1 MKDIFLELLKPCC
14 RFSFEN
20 FRKFINAVEF
30 RDESVRQEI
39 LNGIKIDGNLTPS
52 AWVLF
57 IENAIFD
64 LYLTDE
70 MLQTWLD
77 DCFDLSCERW
87 EYLVKHVV
95 YSSNFEVSYNEG
107 FEGQFL
113 IGRRGGRPQYININN
128 ADDLK
133 LWLEEG
139 IDYFGGENNLTN
151 VKIIDFKKEYINVS
165 YTIKCNLYA
174 DGEEIQFSQIFN
186 RVHKFGEIKG
196 LKTLKMYYNEVR
208 EFIVKNEA
216 ETLET
221 IYIEGLYDLQSFDTL
236 VNLKSLKDLRL
247 IFVNELQEFD
257 PTKPLPNLETLKI
270 FASSLTRFTPTKP
283 LPKLSTIQVQKN
295 NIQDWSFTNWISHLP
310 KNGTC
315 CFDGDA
321 LFDGSPTDIKLR
333 NKEWFVNLNCF
344 GMQKGL
350 YLLNYNAARMQSV
363 KKLVTFQIN

>member
-30 RDESVRQEI
+30 RDESFRQEI

-70 MLQTWLD
+70 MLRTWLD

-95 YSSNFEVSYNEG
+95 YTSNFEISYRQENEG
-107 FEGQFL
+107 LFLVKRGKGQRH
-113 IGRRGGRPQYININN
+113 ITIEN
-128 ADDLK
+128 AEDLTE
-133 LWLEEG
+133 WLSVG
-139 IDYFGGENNLTN
+139 IDDFDGFNDLTN
-151 VKIIDFKKEYINVS
+151 IKIIDFKKEYNANTGV
-165 YTIKCNLYA
+165 YTLKCNLYA
-174 DGEEIQFSQIFN
+174 DGENIQFSQIIS

-221 IYIEGLYDLQSFDTL
+221 IYIEGLYDLKFRHTCQFE
-236 VNLKSLKDLRL
+236 
-247 IFVNELQEFD
+247 IFE
-257 PTKPLPNLETLKI
+257 
-270 FASSLTRFTPTKP
+270 RFTVDCG
-283 LPKLSTIQVQKN
+283 Q
-295 NIQDWSFTNWISHLP
+295 
-310 KNGTC
+310 
-315 CFDGDA
+315 
-321 LFDGSPTDIKLR
+321 
-333 NKEWFVNLNCF
+333 
-344 GMQKGL
+344 
-350 YLLNYNAARMQSV
+350 
-363 KKLVTFQIN
+363 